1 MLQAGDGEGEAAL
14 PATISELD
22 PARWTKGQVVA
33 HEQVLEGD
41 QCQREM
47 YTQLPGKN
55 AKW

>member
-47 YTQLPGKN
+47 
-55 AKW
+55 